1 MNAEDLRLAPA
12 GASDA
17 ACAVCLHMTFNRIAM
32 GDGHVP
38 ICSKFCVQAWPR
50 VRALLADR
58 DEWRQ
63 QHENALA
70 SWQADLRALKANQDA
85 GLAALATR
93 LDLFL
98 PADFD
103 PYYAIGLD
111 IGRLQDTE
119 RLWRQS
125 CEIAR
130 AHCPVSDGLSH
141 IRDGIPAL
149 AKRAESA
156 ELGCEIAY
164 RREPTQADGD
174 AHEGGEPAHAKG
186 ECFVAM
192 GGWTGRRCRA
202 CARWVWG
209 GPTACDRCVGR
220 EERED
225 TGHS

>member
-1 MNAEDLRLAPA
+1 MNDDDLRLAPA

-17 ACAVCLHMTFNRIAM
+17 ACAVCLHMTFNHIVV

-38 ICSKFCVQAWPR
+38 ICSGFCLQAWPR
-50 VRALLADR
+50 VRDLIADR
-58 DEWRQ
+58 DEWRR

-70 SWQADLRALKANQDA
+70 SWQADMRALKAKQDV

-141 IRDGIPAL
+141 IREGIPAL
-149 AKRAESA
+149 ARSVPGLPHF
-156 ELGCEIAY
+156 LG
-164 RREPTQADGD
+164 
-174 AHEGGEPAHAKG
+174 
-186 ECFVAM
+186 
-192 GGWTGRRCRA
+192 
-202 CARWVWG
+202 
-209 GPTACDRCVGR
+209 DRHMSSCNATNGNR
-220 EERED
+220 M
-225 TGHS
+225 T